1 MPASRAASKAR
12 IALCGPSGSGKTYTG
27 LVLCLDP
34 DGPSVRSEVPC
45 PACTAPLHELLE
57 ET

>member
-1 MPASRAASKAR
+1 MDC
-12 IALCGPSGSGKTYTG
+12 LMCGGDG

-45 PACTAPLHELLE
+45 PACTDARPLHELLE
-57 ET
+57 EST